1 MPTPYKPSPKEL
13 TDVPAG
19 PWDRMEKESGRAY
32 SALIRYLQLG
42 PERTYAKMVKQYGYR
57 EQSLYS
63 WAKTHRW
70 KDRVAAY
77 DEYMNRQIM
86 LKLQNGL
93 AEMCERHAN
102 EALMLQSKALDKLRA
117 LSAQEL
123 SPSDVSRFIDAA
135 VKIERMSRGVND
147 QPSINVTATANAN
160 SGDMLKILVNVV
172 LETVEDPEIRHK
184 IAEKLDAVINTKD
197 GTDERDC

>member
-13 TDVPAG
+13 TEVPSG

-77 DEYMNRQIM
+77 DEYMNREIM
-86 LKLQNGL
+86 ARLQNGL
-93 AEMCERHAN
+93 AEMCERHVA
-102 EALMLQSKALDKLRA
+102 EAQMLQGKAIDKLRA
-117 LSAQEL
+117 LSPSEL
-123 SPSDVSRFIDAA
+123 TPSDVAKFIDTAI
-135 VKIERMSRGVND
+135 KIERQGRGVND
-147 QPSINVTATANAN
+147 QPSINVTATAN
-160 SGDMLKILVNVV
+160 SGDMMKVLVNVV
-172 LETVEDPEIRHK
+172 LETVEDPEVRHR
-184 IAEKLDAVINTKD
+184 IAEKLNAVINTKD
-197 GTDERDC
+197 GADGRDP